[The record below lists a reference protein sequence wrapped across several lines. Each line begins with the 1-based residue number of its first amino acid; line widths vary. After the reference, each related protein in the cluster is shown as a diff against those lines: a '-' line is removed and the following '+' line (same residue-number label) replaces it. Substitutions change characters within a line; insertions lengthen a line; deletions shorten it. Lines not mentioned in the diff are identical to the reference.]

1 MDGKNGLVLWVL
13 GGTGVLFLY
22 SAYKAKSPQAVLL
35 AHLGATPSSTVPVVK
50 PSTGNAGP
58 SWQLSSQQLGPSTG
72 NLDGRLVSV

>member
-1 MDGKNGLVLWVL
+1 MDGKNGLVLWIL

-35 AHLGATPSSTVPVVK
+35 EHLGAKSSTVPVVK

-58 SWQLSSQQLGPSTG
+58 SVQISNYVQPPTG